1 MKGSACIGLFLFCLI
16 IFNQANAEI
25 CADTATPL
33 PVKKFKFIHSFDGK
47 KSFLASQKVGIF
59 GCRLGL
65 QYKDKF
71 RTGMGFY
78 FLSGPSNEIYTF
90 NETISP
96 KTVKAKLDFSYL
108 TLFYEPIVFQDCHQR
123 WVLSVPTQMGVGT
136 AQLSYMDSTQTVP
149 ERKVIYAKSAVL
161 TEVVFMAE
169 YRLFRWLGFGSG
181 VGLRVMLTNDEI
193 IKRNLN
199 APIYVFKI
207 RIGWGELYKMTF
219 KEKRKKKTK

>member
-1 MKGSACIGLFLFCLI
+1 MTGKAYIGMVLACLFLI
-16 IFNQANAEI
+16 QQASAEI
-25 CADTATPL
+25 CADTVTAP

-47 KSFLASQKVGIF
+47 KSFIASQKVSVF
-59 GCRLGL
+59 GFRLGL

-71 RTGMGFY
+71 RTGMGLY
-78 FLSGPSNEIYTF
+78 FQSSPSNETYTF

-96 KTVKAKLDFSYL
+96 KTVTAKLDFSYL
-108 TLFYEPIVFQDCHQR
+108 TLFYEPIVFQDRHHR
-123 WVLSVPTQMGVGT
+123 WVLSVPTQLGVGT

-149 ERKVIYAKSAVL
+149 ERKVIYSKSAVL

-181 VGLRVMLTNDEI
+181 VGLRLMLTDDEI

-207 RIGWGELYKMTF
+207 RISWGELYKMAF
-219 KEKRKKKTK
+219 KEKRKKKTE